1 MGGMVLTAYQALP
14 DYRQTINLLDGRQI
28 LIRPI
33 CPDDRLLLTVFF
45 DQLTDETRFFRY
57 HYSKRQ
63 LTESELKEYCEM
75 DYRDNL
81 ALVAEIEREGK
92 RQIVG
97 IGSCSRLPDSHTAEV
112 AFVVQDGEQRRGI
125 GTQLLKHLSILAWQ
139 RDIHFF
145 SGEILRNNAKM
156 LSIFRKS
163 DPGMKQVVDSG
174 STCVITLSVAEAM
187 SRIAEFGDDR
197 RRK

>member
-1 MGGMVLTAYQALP
+1 MTAYKALP
-14 DYRQTINLLDGRQI
+14 DYRQTVELLDGRQI
-28 LIRPI
+28 VIRPI
-33 CPDDRLLLTVFF
+33 CPDDQLLLTVFF
-45 DQLTDETRFFRY
+45 DRLTDETRFFRY

-75 DYRDNL
+75 DYKDNL
-81 ALVAEIEREGK
+81 ALVAEIEREGTK
-92 RQIVG
+92 EIIGV
-97 IGSCSRLPDSHTAEV
+97 GSCSRLPDFHTAEV
-112 AFVVQDGEQRRGI
+112 AFVVQDGEQRKGI

-139 RDIHFF
+139 RGIHFF

-174 STCVITLSVAEAM
+174 STCVITLSVEEAM
-187 SRIAEFGDDR
+187 SRTAELGDDIS
-197 RRK
+197 RK

>member
-1 MGGMVLTAYQALP
+1 MVLTAYQALP

-174 STCVITLSVAEAM
+174 STCVVTLSVAEAM

>member
-1 MGGMVLTAYQALP
+1 MGGMVLTAYKALP
-14 DYRQTINLLDGRQI
+14 DYRKTVELLDGRQI
-28 LIRPI
+28 IIRPI

-45 DQLTDETRFFRY
+45 DRLTDETRFFRY
-57 HYSKRQ
+57 HYSKCQ

-75 DYRDNL
+75 DYQDNL

-92 RQIVG
+92 KQIIGV
-97 IGSCSRLPDSHTAEV
+97 GSCSRLPDFYTAEV
-112 AFVVQDGEQRRGI
+112 AFVVQDGEQRKGI

-187 SRIAEFGDDR
+187 SRTAEFGYDIN
-197 RRK
+197 RK